1 MQQYLVYQLSGQLL
15 ERLLL
20 EKLNLVLI
28 LCYLC

>member
-1 MQQYLVYQLSGQLL
+1 MQQYLVYQLSDQLL